1 MMRAQLATASAAA
14 VLRHWQPVM
23 RRWLVAG
30 GIACAVLL
38 IVFTVGWDST
48 PTGTAG
54 VQPRPSSTG
63 VTSYPVCSH
72 ALTVAFPAV
81 RPSQIGAAVAHLS
94 SAGVAC
100 LELDVTGLRDRQLVF
115 GHPRILPSSVLN
127 GSQDRAMSL
136 FSDNGDVTSGT
147 DGLARVSASAPSSV
161 KLVLIDPQL
170 AAANDADTLLSLAAV
185 VVASGLGTRAA
196 LIVRDRGLA
205 RSVRQAHPALRLV
218 LPLRDRDAGTRCGGM
233 LSPGGDAVVPASEWA
248 ATMAAYDVLLP
259 SATCWAV
266 PAVQAATTM
275 WRSLKLQAFAAATPA
290 GWAEG
295 ADGGGYDGREGA
307 VAVFTVDT
315 CEGARAAVAAGAT
328 WVVSNKALYLRACV
342 PSGI

>member
-1 MMRAQLATASAAA
+1 
-14 VLRHWQPVM
+14 
-23 RRWLVAG
+23 VAG
-30 GIACAVLL
+30 GSACAVLL
-38 IVFTVGWDST
+38 FVFALGWGST
-48 PTGTAG
+48 PTATAG
-54 VQPRPSSTG
+54 VQPRPRSTG

-100 LELDVTGLRDRQLVF
+100 LELDVTGLRDGQLVF

-127 GSQDRAMSL
+127 GSQHRAMSL
-136 FSDNGDVTSGT
+136 FGDNGDVTSGT
-147 DGLARVSASAPSSV
+147 DGLARVSAAAPSSV

-170 AAANDADTLLSLAAV
+170 AAANDVDTLLSLAAA

-218 LPLRDRDAGTRCGGM
+218 LPLRDRDTGTRCGGM
-233 LSPGGDAVVPASEWA
+233 LAPGGDDATVVPASEWA
-248 ATMAAYDVLLP
+248 AAMAAYDVLLP
-259 SATCWAV
+259 SATCWAA
-266 PAVQAATTM
+266 PAVQAATAL
-275 WRSLKLQAFAAATPA
+275 WRLLKLQAVAAATPA
-290 GWAEG
+290 GWPEG
-295 ADGGGYDGREGA
+295 ADGGGYEDREGA

-328 WVVSNKALYLRACV
+328 WVVSNKALHLRACV